1 MSRAS
6 GIRMMALDLGAESG
20 RTMLGRFDGSRLALE
35 EVHRFPNVPVRLGA
49 HLHWDFPRLFDE
61 TLAGMRKAA
70 PEGVDSLGVDAWGV
84 DFGLL
89 DAKGELLGNPVH
101 YRDRRTEGMMEA
113 AFQRVPREELYRR
126 TGIQLL
132 PINTVFQLMA
142 MVLDGDPRLEVAD
155 SLLLIPDLF
164 HRYLTGTTACEFTNA
179 TTTQCYDPNRKSWAT
194 DLLARLGMPSGIF
207 RDVLPPGT
215 VLGPLLPDM
224 AKATGL
230 AGTRVVA
237 TATHDT
243 GSAVAAVP
251 FANGAHAAYISS
263 GTWSL
268 VGLEISRPMISDAT
282 LAANITNEGG
292 VAGTTRLLKNVMGLW
307 LVQECRQSWSQ
318 QGQALTYEEL
328 MTLAERAKPFT
339 AFIDPDDERFLRPG
353 DIPAKLRMA
362 CRETGQPEATDPG
375 QVVRVIL
382 ESLALKYRRVLGQLE
397 AATESRVDVIHT
409 VGGGAQN
416 RLLCQ
421 MTADATGRPLFAG
434 PVEATAIGNL
444 IVQAI
449 ALGELG
455 SVVDGRELVRN
466 SFPVD
471 EYEPGSDWAEP
482 AARFDALLAD
492 WVHA

>member
-1 MSRAS
+1 VIA
-6 GIRMMALDLGAESG
+6 
-20 RTMLGRFDGSRLALE
+20 
-35 EVHRFPNVPVRLGA
+35 
-49 HLHWDFPRLFDE
+49 
-61 TLAGMRKAA
+61 
-70 PEGVDSLGVDAWGV
+70 
-84 DFGLL
+84 
-89 DAKGELLGNPVH
+89 
-101 YRDRRTEGMMEA
+101 
-113 AFQRVPREELYRR
+113 
-126 TGIQLL
+126 
-132 PINTVFQLMA
+132 
-142 MVLDGDPRLEVAD
+142 
-155 SLLLIPDLF
+155 
-164 HRYLTGTTACEFTNA
+164 
-179 TTTQCYDPNRKSWAT
+179 
-194 DLLARLGMPSGIF
+194 
-207 RDVLPPGT
+207 PGT
-215 VLGPLLPDM
+215 VLGPLLPEV
-224 AKATGL
+224 AKETGL
-230 AGTRVVA
+230 LGTRVVA

-251 FANGAHAAYISS
+251 FAEGAQAAFISS

-268 VGLEISRPMISDAT
+268 VGLEVGRPVISDAT
-282 LAANITNEGG
+282 LEANITNEGG

-307 LVQECRQSWSQ
+307 LVQECRRSWSQ
-318 QGQALTYEEL
+318 QGQALPYEEL
-328 MTLAERAKPFT
+328 MTLAEKAKPFT

-353 DIPAKLRMA
+353 DIPDKLRMA

-382 ESLALKYRRVLGQLE
+382 ESLALKYRRVLRQLE
-397 AATESRVDVIHT
+397 AATAARVDVIHT

-421 MTADATGRPLFAG
+421 MTADATGRPLLAG

-455 SVVDGRELVRN
+455 SVADGRELIRN

>member
-1 MSRAS
+1 MGSL
-6 GIRMMALDLGAESG
+6 RMLAVDLGAESG
-20 RTMLGRFDGSRLALE
+20 RALMGRFDGSRLAIE
-35 EVHRFPNVPVRLGA
+35 DVHRFPNVPVHLGA
-49 HLHWDFPRLFDE
+49 HLYWDFPRLFDDV
-61 TLAGMRKAA
+61 LAALRKAG
-70 PEGVDSLGVDAWGV
+70 PGGLDSLGVDAWGV
-84 DFGLL
+84 DFGLV
-89 DAKGELLGNPVH
+89 DARGELLGNPVH

-113 AFQRVPREELYRR
+113 AFQRVPRDEIYRR
-126 TGIQLL
+126 TGIQFL
-132 PINTVFQLMA
+132 PINTVYQLLA
-142 MVLDGDPRLEVAD
+142 MLMDADPRLEVAD

-164 HRYLTGTTACEFTNA
+164 HHYLCGVTACEFTNA

-194 DLLARLGMPSGIF
+194 ELLARLGIPLRIF
-207 RDVLPPGT
+207 RDVIPPGT
-215 VLGPLLPDM
+215 VLGPLLADM
-224 AKATGL
+224 AKETGL
-230 AGTRVVA
+230 ASTQVVA

-251 FANGAHAAYISS
+251 FGDGAQAAYISS

-268 VGLEISRPMISDAT
+268 VGLEVARPVISDAT
-282 LAANITNEGG
+282 LQANITNEGG
-292 VAGTTRLLKNVMGLW
+292 VAGTYRLLKNVMGLW
-307 LVQECRQSWSQ
+307 LVQECRRSWSQ
-318 QGQALTYEEL
+318 KGQAYTYDEL
-328 MTLAERAKPFT
+328 ITLAEKAKPFT

-353 DIPAKLRMA
+353 DLPATLRTA

-375 QVVRVIL
+375 QLVRVIL
-382 ESLALKYRRVLGQLE
+382 ESLALKYRLVLRQLE
-397 AATESRVDVIHT
+397 VVTGARVDVIHT

-421 MTADATGRPLFAG
+421 MTADATGRPLLAG

-455 SVVDGRELVRN
+455 SVADGRELIRN
-466 SFPVD
+466 SLPVD